1 MKNWKVDLVNVVLK
15 NSLTIV
21 LAIGL
26 IIVGG
31 LGYSFYKDKNA
42 AESKLIG
49 MTDKYNQLDKWTAE
63 LEVGYLKE
71 QALREK
77 AQEGWEKELKRN
89 KDLSDQL
96 KAVADATFSVKSF
109 ELTQDKPDLVTDK
122 ELIQEVQFVDEHGK
136 LGPVVGYVRIENST
150 GKTTSKVVDHD
161 IQVEAL
167 VTEGKDGQIEVLSKA
182 YYVQREKTL
191 DGSIGKED
199 WVDKP
204 WAIPITG
211 GHIFINPDKP
221 VGSETLK
228 PRFMTVPHI
237 NGGLFVGA
245 SELGGLESGG
255 HADLSI
261 FGYGKT
267 KNDLDFKLIGVGANF
282 SRDYMDINLVP
293 VSYRIG
299 NHIPIVED
307 MYISPGIGFGTGGRS
322 AFIGI
327 TTTF

>member
-1 MKNWKVDLVNVVLK
+1 MKDWKVDLLNVVLK
-15 NSLTIV
+15 NSITIV

-26 IIVGG
+26 LVVGG
-31 LGYSFYKDKNA
+31 LGYSFYKDKTA

-49 MTDKYNQLDKWTAE
+49 LTEEYKQLDQFTAE
-63 LEVGYLKE
+63 LQVDYLKK
-71 QALREK
+71 RELLK
-77 AQEGWEKELKRN
+77 VARNNWEKELAKN
-89 KDLSDQL
+89 KELSAQL

-122 ELIQEVQFVDEHGK
+122 ELIQEVQFVDELGK

-150 GKTTSKVVDHD
+150 GRTTSKVVDHD

-182 YYVQREKTL
+182 FYIQREKTL
-191 DGSIGKED
+191 DGSIGKPD

-204 WAIPITG
+204 YPLSITG

-221 VGSETLK
+221 SGSEVFR
-228 PRFMTVPHI
+228 PRFMTSPHI

-245 SELGGLESGG
+245 SQLNGLETGA

-282 SRDYMDINLVP
+282 NRDYVDINLVP

-307 MYISPGIGFGTGGRS
+307 MYISPGIGFGTGGTL